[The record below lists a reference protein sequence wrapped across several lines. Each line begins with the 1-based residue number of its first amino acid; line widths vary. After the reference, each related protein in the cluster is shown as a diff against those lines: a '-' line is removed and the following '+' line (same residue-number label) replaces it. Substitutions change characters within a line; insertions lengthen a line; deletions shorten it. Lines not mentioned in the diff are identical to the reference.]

1 MAYPMHLILRSHLVL
16 FLIPDMVHTMFMA
29 DFIWVWLRQLKK
41 HRLDPMVKQ
50 FEQLDN
56 IV

>member
-16 FLIPDMVHTMFMA
+16 FLIPDMVHTLFMA

-41 HRLDPMVKQ
+41 HRLDPMVQ
-50 FEQLDN
+50 QWEQLDK
-56 IV
+56 IL